1 MKHRRLKVTPYR
13 LKALN
18 CSSFHY
24 TERLTP
30 VWLKAVTHSLA
41 TSLSKPVELLSNP
54 LTRQQF
60 KAFRHVGTCNV
71 MHWSHKASVMS
82 NFLDGVAELNGLE
95 CPLQS
100 PGVNPAEPPF
110 VVEQE
115 GGAVDVTPSPAQLSS
130 RTKVSEAFPQGFQ
143 RLVDHTPCR
152 LKALL

>member
-1 MKHRRLKVTPYR
+1 MTPYR

-24 TERLTP
+24 TERITP

-41 TSLSKPVELLSNP
+41 TSLSKPVELLSNHP

-60 KAFRHVGTCNV
+60 KAFRHVGTGNV
-71 MHWSHKASVMS
+71 MHRVTKLQSSQ
-82 NFLDGVAELNGLE
+82 NFLDSVTELNGLE

-143 RLVDHTPCR
+143 RLVDYTLCR
-152 LKALL
+152 MKALP